1 VTVIEAAAQTQEMD
15 LFLQLIA
22 EANQRAASD
31 LHLVVGYPPVFR
43 ITGRIEPSPRP
54 VLEEDLLKTML
65 LGLLTKGQTDR
76 FYAEKQLCFTWFPP
90 KRKGIYRV
98 NLYLHLNRLEAAI
111 RIGQTSLPSLQE
123 LGVPEVLA
131 EVVRRPH
138 GIVLVTG
145 PTGAGKTTTLH
156 ALLAQVIKEERK
168 KIITIEDPVEFV
180 HPPGRSLVVQQELG
194 LDVNSFGDAIKHA
207 LRQDPDILC
216 VGEMR
221 DLETI
226 SAALTAAETGH
237 LVMATL
243 HTSSAPGTISRI
255 IDVFPPHQ
263 QAQVRI
269 QLANTIQ
276 AVLTQ
281 RLLPKADGSG
291 RILAYETMIANEAIR
306 NLVREN
312 KPHQLYSVMQTN
324 RALGMRTM
332 DSMLREAWLAG
343 DITYDVALAA
353 CNDPRSL
360 KTR

>member
-1 VTVIEAAAQTQEMD
+1 
-15 LFLQLIA
+15 
-22 EANQRAASD
+22 
-31 LHLVVGYPPVFR
+31 
-43 ITGRIEPSPRP
+43 
-54 VLEEDLLKTML
+54 ML
-65 LGLLTKGQTDR
+65 LGLLNEEQTAR
-76 FYAEKQLCFTWFPP
+76 FHAEKQLCFTWFSPG
-90 KRKGIYRV
+90 KQGIFRV
-98 NLYLHLNRLEAAI
+98 NLYLHLSRIEAAI
-111 RIGQTSLPSLQE
+111 RVGATSLPSLQE
-123 LGVPEVLA
+123 LGVPEALA
-131 EVVRRPH
+131 EVARRPY
-138 GIVLVTG
+138 GLILVTG

-156 ALLAQVIKEERK
+156 ALLSRVIKEERK
-168 KIITIEDPVEFV
+168 KVITIEDPVEFV

-194 LDVNSFGDAIKHA
+194 LDVDNFATAIKFA

-221 DLETI
+221 DLDTI

-263 QAQVRI
+263 QGQVRV

-276 AVLTQ
+276 AVFAQ

-291 RILAYETMIANEAIR
+291 RMLAYETMIANEAIR

-312 KPHQLYSVMQTN
+312 KPHQLYSVIQTN
-324 RALGMRTM
+324 RAMGMRTM

-353 CNDPRSL
+353 CNDPRTL
-360 KTR
+360 KAR